1 MKTNTGDTAK
11 KQKIVT
17 AAMALFRRTHD
28 VRRVS
33 LEAIA
38 GEASVSPTTI
48 YNNFGNRETL
58 VLDVVKELIRATID
72 RHRALVYSDL
82 PFPQKLISIISGKMA
97 IMDKMNQEIIEKM
110 VSQDKNITP
119 FIDEIFHKEI
129 KPLWKRMMEDGIK
142 QGYVD
147 PSIDLDM
154 LFIYL
159 DILQA
164 GFRAKPEILKGFTE
178 NMEAVKQLTRLM
190 FYGFLKKEIDLFQ
203 KEGK

>member
-1 MKTNTGDTAK
+1 MKTNTGNTAK
-11 KQKIVT
+11 KQKIIT
-17 AAMALFRRTHD
+17 AAMELFRRTHD

-38 GEASVSPTTI
+38 GEARVSPTTI

-58 VLDVVKELIRATID
+58 VFEVVKELIRTIID
-72 RHRALVYSDL
+72 RNRALVYSDL

-119 FIDEIFHKEI
+119 FINEIFQKEI
-129 KPLWKRMMEDGIK
+129 KPLWKKMMDDGIK

-159 DILQA
+159 DILQT

-178 NMEAVKQLTRLM
+178 NMDAVKQLTRLM

>member
-1 MKTNTGDTAK
+1 MKTNIGDTARR
-11 KQKIVT
+11 QKIIT
-17 AAMALFRRTHD
+17 AAMELFRRTHD

-38 GEASVSPTTI
+38 GEARVSPTTI

-58 VLDVVKELIRATID
+58 VFEVVKELIRTIID
-72 RHRALVYSDL
+72 RNRALVYSDL

-119 FIDEIFHKEI
+119 FINEIFQKEI
-129 KPLWKRMMEDGIK
+129 KPLWKKMMDDGIK

-159 DILQA
+159 DILQT

-178 NMEAVKQLTRLM
+178 NMDAVKQLTRLM